1 MKTVKLEDK
10 YCKKCG
16 KELPFGTKKKY
27 CERCENIRMERLK
40 KLKPLGKQALGF
52 GLFLL
57 TKGIL
62 GRKGD

>member
-1 MKTVKLEDK
+1 MKKVKLEDK

-40 KLKPLGKQALGF
+40 KIGGIGITGF
-52 GLFLL
+52 GLVL
-57 TKGIL
+57 TVGKKIKNSIG
-62 GRKGD
+62 